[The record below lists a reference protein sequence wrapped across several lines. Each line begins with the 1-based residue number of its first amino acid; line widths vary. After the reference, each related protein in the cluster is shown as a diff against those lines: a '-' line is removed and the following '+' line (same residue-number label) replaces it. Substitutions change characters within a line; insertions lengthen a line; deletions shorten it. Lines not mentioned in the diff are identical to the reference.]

1 MVMAKIGLWLGDV
14 YGQVVNVQE
23 EFEHPTLEV
32 VQEPL
37 KDVVF
42 EVSGKKTI

>member
-1 MVMAKIGLWLGDV
+1 MVMGKLGLWVGDI
-14 YGQVVNVQE
+14 YGRVVNVQE